1 MANNN
6 KKRYTQTHSER
17 TRNADKNREQEQEQQ
32 GAVAVV
38 DGGKVKVKKNR
49 VHENYWILIQPKI
62 AATKWNKKI
71 PIFVTNT
78 HPREQTIKKEEKYT
92 VENPS

>member
-1 MANNN
+1 MAN
-6 KKRYTQTHSER
+6 KKKDTHKHTASAR
-17 TRNADKNREQEQEQQ
+17 GMQTRNGNRNQEQQ

-62 AATKWNKKI
+62 AATK
-71 PIFVTNT
+71 
-78 HPREQTIKKEEKYT
+78 
-92 VENPS
+92 